1 MAAGGFGNAGCGR
14 GRGRGRV
21 EKRIIMRKEKD
32 ERHQSTTVLVV
43 SVPTRVLVTP
53 PGNKGSADFSHAC
66 TYIISILVRVIM
78 CAY

>member
-32 ERHQSTTVLVV
+32 ETSIYYR
-43 SVPTRVLVTP
+43 TR
-53 PGNKGSADFSHAC
+53 
-66 TYIISILVRVIM
+66 SI
-78 CAY
+78 CPY